1 MNKRIFLPLLALL
14 LTAGL
19 AMGTLSA
26 NAADI
31 AVVDTA
37 KILSDSKPGKAGEAH
52 LQKVQTVLQKG
63 LDDLQKIY
71 KGKEK
76 SAEAQNA
83 IREGYVALE
92 RQMGA
97 ERQAVLQVLAGAL
110 EKAIKD
116 WRNDNKKYDIVMSR
130 QNLLDS
136 SASVDVTASVM
147 KEMDKQKVEFPALP
161 TVKVTP
167 PTEEKKEE
175 KKPAPRNNKR

>member
-1 MNKRIFLPLLALL
+1 MSKRIFLPLLALL

-19 AMGTLSA
+19 VMTTPAQ
-26 NAADI
+26 AADI

-52 LQKVQTVLQKG
+52 LQKVQVVLQKG

-97 ERQAVLQVLAGAL
+97 ERQAVLQALAGGL
-110 EKAIKD
+110 EKAIKE
-116 WRNDNKKYDIVMSR
+116 WRAENKKYDIVISR

-147 KEMDKQKVEFPALP
+147 KEMEKQKVEFPALP
-161 TVKVTP
+161 TVQVTP
-167 PTEEKKEE
+167 PAEEKKQ
-175 KKPAPRNNKR
+175 PAAPRNKR